1 MEVLKATEGKV
12 FAYKD
17 KEGNEIVLGA
27 VLYLGVNDDGSRYYE
42 VDAPKPEE
50 ENPEPQTEEEEPIEV
65 EATE

>member
-1 MEVLKATEGKV
+1 MKVMKASEGKV

-17 KEGNEIVLGA
+17 EEGNEVILGA
-27 VLYLGVNDDGSRYYE
+27 ELYLGINDDGSRYYE

-50 ENPEPQTEEEEPIEV
+50 ENAEPQEDEEPIEV